1 MLHLLLT
8 AIIFLLYML
17 PLITEII
24 SDFPTV
30 HNIYDGLCVYDLC
43 RKKTVLIPVL
53 TFLFLVALIGF
64 IFLMWL
70 LILNC
75 KKFSQ
80 DGAKL
85 ADQNEGN

>member
-8 AIIFLLYML
+8 AIIFLLFML
-17 PLITEII
+17 PLITETI
-24 SDFPTV
+24 SDF
-30 HNIYDGLCVYDLC
+30 HNDPNILDNLCVYDLC
-43 RKKTVLIPVL
+43 RERNVLIPVL
-53 TFLFLVALIGF
+53 TFLFVVAMIGF